1 MLRGIY
7 SAASAM
13 NLSMQKMNLFAQNLS
28 NSQTSGYKKKTY
40 SVHSF
45 EDMMV
50 QLPDVQKAKKRNEEM
65 PIATGS
71 YIDGAGVKQ
80 AQGRLRQT
88 GNRLDL
94 AIKGEG
100 LYFQL
105 EVNKG
110 QEGGEKTYTTTRD
123 GRFVINQNNFLV
135 NHNGDYVLDVNGNRI
150 RLMAKN
156 PDTTSPVQNPNREVS
171 LPMNSIRID
180 EKGQIWGTL
189 QGDDPNNQPAPQVL
203 TTLRLVQY
211 NADLNQPD
219 DRGEMMA
226 ILKKYGL
233 EINRDSELLA
243 NNRDLLKETQFTNAQ
258 GQQQYPQATIHQ
270 GYLEESNVDITSE
283 MIMMMMTSKDYDMSQ
298 KIIST
303 EDKVLDKTIN
313 EMGRLQ

>member
-88 GNRLDL
+88 GNALDL
-94 AIKGEG
+94 AVKGEG

-110 QEGGEKTYTTTRD
+110 QQQGGEKKLYHHTR
-123 GRFVINQNNFLV
+123 RSLFNQ
-135 NHNGDYVLDVNGNRI
+135 
-150 RLMAKN
+150 
-156 PDTTSPVQNPNREVS
+156 
-171 LPMNSIRID
+171 
-180 EKGQIWGTL
+180 
-189 QGDDPNNQPAPQVL
+189 
-203 TTLRLVQY
+203 
-211 NADLNQPD
+211 
-219 DRGEMMA
+219 
-226 ILKKYGL
+226 
-233 EINRDSELLA
+233 
-243 NNRDLLKETQFTNAQ
+243 
-258 GQQQYPQATIHQ
+258 
-270 GYLEESNVDITSE
+270 
-283 MIMMMMTSKDYDMSQ
+283 
-298 KIIST
+298 
-303 EDKVLDKTIN
+303 
-313 EMGRLQ
+313 